1 MQSDQS
7 VTMKTLPR
15 QDDGGKLSDSRFL
28 CCCCCAC
35 GCLFLRWDHFSAVL
49 LFPWIRNSRGV
60 RERGASGWGWGWGP
74 VCAVGVRM
82 TAFLAEHSVST
93 VIGVTLF
100 PQL

>member
-15 QDDGGKLSDSRFL
+15 QDGGGGKLSASRFL

-60 RERGASGWGWGWGP
+60 REGGGGGQGGGGGGGQCMLWGLG
-74 VCAVGVRM
+74 
-82 TAFLAEHSVST
+82 
-93 VIGVTLF
+93 
-100 PQL
+100 